1 MCIFF
6 SMWNGA
12 ELRPLKKGRKGPDI
26 PAKRA
31 WKPSVLYRFC
41 INNQVDVVFFSATE
55 INMTKMSRDM

>member
-1 MCIFF
+1 MGVVI
-6 SMWNGA
+6 W
-12 ELRPLKKGRKGPDI
+12 PLEKGRKFSDI